1 MGKVEEFVKEREA
14 EKHLDTEE
22 FIEILRWYIDES
34 GKIDKQFVDAKSDL
48 NNAFNEK
55 MRELATK

>member
-22 FIEILRWYIDES
+22 FIGILRWYINES

-48 NNAFNEK
+48 NYAFNTK
-55 MRELATK
+55 MRELGTK